1 MVDLNKLMSGLA
13 QSGFASGLAGG
24 MAGGALSGALMS
36 KKGRK
41 VAGNLLKVGGVA
53 AIGGLA
59 WSAYRNYQRSQQGP
73 AAPAQDRWQALT
85 QSRFDVESQ
94 PAYEREAQSLL
105 LVRAMITAANSDGHL
120 DSAERDRI
128 YGEVDRLRLGPAE
141 KASLFDELR
150 HPRPVEEIAEAA
162 ASPAVAVEVYAAS
175 LLAIDETA
183 PHAQDYLERLR
194 ELLALPGELVAAV
207 HEQAARPL
215 RAVQAA

>member
-1 MVDLNKLMSGLA
+1 MVDLNKLMSGLT

-59 WSAYRNYQRSQQGP
+59 WSAYKNYQRSQQGS
-73 AAPAQDRWQALT
+73 AAPAESRWQALP
-85 QSRFDVESQ
+85 QSRFDMAAQ
-94 PAYEREAQSLL
+94 PAWEREAQG
-105 LVRAMITAANSDGHL
+105 LVLIRAMITAANSDGHL
-120 DSAERDRI
+120 DAEERDRI

-141 KASLFDELR
+141 KAALFDELR

-162 ASPAVAVEVYAAS
+162 ANPAVAVEVYAAS

-183 PHAQDYLERLR
+183 PHAQDYLARLR
-194 ELLALPGELVAAV
+194 ELLALPEELVAAV
-207 HEQAARPL
+207 HEQAARPMQ
-215 RAVQAA
+215 AVQAA